1 MLKLV
6 SNGGAVIN
14 TDDFYIVQKA
24 SGIDELI
31 FNISV
36 HDENYPKIIEEA
48 VVEYEQPYLVKA
60 IDAGMQMAKVKCQL
74 NLDELKADMNPNYS
88 NNNAALY
95 ETISGVLPSG
105 WTYYQKKS

>member
-31 FNISV
+31 FNLSV
-36 HDENYPKIIEEA
+36 H
-48 VVEYEQPYLVKA
+48 
-60 IDAGMQMAKVKCQL
+60 
-74 NLDELKADMNPNYS
+74 
-88 NNNAALY
+88 
-95 ETISGVLPSG
+95 
-105 WTYYQKKS
+105 

>member
-60 IDAGMQMAKVKCQL
+60 IVQECKWL
-74 NLDELKADMNPNYS
+74 R
-88 NNNAALY
+88 
-95 ETISGVLPSG
+95 
-105 WTYYQKKS
+105 